1 MNFLRR
7 HWKIVLGIWLLSLLW
22 WGVPRCFDSWQ
33 LEHRQAEL
41 LRAIEQRDH
50 KSYADLIS
58 LEYADDWHF
67 NSEKI
72 TKTMDD
78 VSAQFLTLKI
88 QNANPQ
94 WKKEGRE
101 AHLSADLSL
110 SGKAVTPIGDLML
123 GDEARP
129 KSPFVFV
136 WRKEGWGAWTWKL
149 VVIRNPSLEIP
160 ESYVPGQLSELR

>member
-1 MNFLRR
+1 MNFLLR
-7 HWKIVLGIWLLSLLW
+7 HWRIVLGIWLLSLLW

-101 AHLSADLSL
+101 AHWSADLSL